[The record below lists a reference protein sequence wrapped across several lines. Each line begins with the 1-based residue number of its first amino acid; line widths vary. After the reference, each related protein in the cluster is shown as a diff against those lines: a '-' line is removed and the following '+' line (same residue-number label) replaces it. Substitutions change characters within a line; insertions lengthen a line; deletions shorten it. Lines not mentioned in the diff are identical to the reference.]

1 VAIVFA
7 NIARIYN
14 PIPRGEYKMP
24 ATAAFHSIN
33 EVKKPAA
40 NRVHHNNSAC
50 PPGRDIP
57 HNERMTGTGG
67 YRLCD
72 DCAKLNGQG
81 R

>member
-1 VAIVFA
+1 
-7 NIARIYN
+7 
-14 PIPRGEYKMP
+14 MP
-24 ATAAFHSIN
+24 STPAFYSIN

-57 HNERMTGTGG
+57 ENERNSGTGN
-67 YRLCD
+67 YPLCH
-72 DCAKLNGQG
+72 DCARLNNQG